1 MNERDEFSS
10 RKITPQPGVY
20 VFRDRFAKVI
30 YVGKAKS
37 LRKRLSSYFQA
48 SRLAT
53 ADPKLRSL
61 INSIA
66 FYETYEVNSESEALL
81 LESRF
86 IKEYSPHYNILMR
99 DDKNFYLVKVTL
111 NEPYPRLLLTRV
123 RKDDN
128 SAYFG
133 PFPCSSAIRST
144 VDFLTRYFKLR
155 TCTSRIPDLSDRKHC
170 KEQILRNCSAPCDQS
185 VSQEQYRESVDDM
198 IKVLDGHIA
207 EIVADLTEA
216 MQNHVEKLQ
225 FEKAALNRDI
235 ITNLKSSLKQRR
247 NFVNASINPEHK
259 EDPVADLKKRLELK
273 DSPTIIECFDNS
285 NFQGTHAVASMV
297 RFVKGKPDNKS
308 YRHFKIKTVEGP
320 DDFASMKEIVLRRY
334 SRLLKENRP
343 LPDLILIDGGKGQLS
358 SALQSLDAL
367 GIGEIPCYGLAKK
380 YELLYSRD
388 DSEGKILPRSSAG
401 LKMLQHLRDESH
413 RFAITFHRKLRQK
426 QVANSLLD
434 DIAGIGKKRKMTLL
448 KHFGSVREIRKASPQ
463 DIADAVPGLGEKCA
477 HLILDHLKKN

>member
-1 MNERDEFSS
+1 MNERDDFSP
-10 RKITPQPGVY
+10 RKISSDPGVY

-37 LRKRLSSYFQA
+37 LRKRLATYFQA

-66 FYETYEVNSESEALL
+66 FYETYEVKSESEALL

-99 DDKNFYLVKVTL
+99 DDKNFYLVKVTI
-111 NEPYPRLLLTRV
+111 NEPYPRILLTRV
-123 RKDDN
+123 RKDDGA
-128 SAYFG
+128 AYFG

-144 VDFLTRYFKLR
+144 VEFLTRYFKLR

-185 VSQEQYRESVDDM
+185 VTQEQYRESVGDM
-198 IKVLDGHIA
+198 IKVLEGQIA
-207 EIVADLTEA
+207 DIVDELNEA
-216 MQNHVEKLQ
+216 MQNYVEKLQ
-225 FEKAALNRDI
+225 FEKAATYRDI
-235 ITNLKSSLKQRR
+235 ITNLKSALKQRR
-247 NFVNASINPEHK
+247 KFVNASINPKHK
-259 EDPVADLKKRLELK
+259 EDPVADLKKRLEL
-273 DSPTIIECFDNS
+273 DITPSVIECFDNS

-297 RFVKGKPDNKS
+297 RFVDGKPDNKS

-320 DDFASMKEIVLRRY
+320 DDFASMKEIVYRRY
-334 SRLLKENRP
+334 SRLLREKRP

-358 SALQSLDAL
+358 SALQSIDEL
-367 GIGEIPCYGLAKK
+367 GIDHIPTYGLAKK
-380 YELLYSRD
+380 HELLFTRN
-388 DSEGKILPRSSAG
+388 DSEGKILPRTSAG

-413 RFAITFHRKLRQK
+413 RFAINFHRQLRRK

-434 DIAGIGKKRKMTLL
+434 DIPGIGKKRKMTLL
-448 KHFGSVREIRKASPQ
+448 NHFGSVREIRKASPQ
-463 DIADAVPGLGEKCA
+463 DIAEAVPGLGEKSA
-477 HLILDHLKKN
+477 HMILEYLKKN